1 MTHALDGNTVLI
13 ADDEPSIR
21 DLLHD
26 ILAPHGMRV
35 LVASS
40 GSEAVQFLEAETP
53 DLAILDVRM
62 PDPGGLAI
70 LKQLREQGND
80 IPVVIITA
88 FSSSTVTIE
97 AMQSGAYDSLVKPF
111 EPDDVLLVVGR
122 ALEHRYLTRR
132 VRSLEQKIGNRDP
145 RDIIIGQSPA
155 MQEIYKLI
163 GRVSGSDTTVLITGE
178 SGTGKELVARTIHRT
193 SPRGEEPFITIN
205 CAALPETL
213 LESELFGHEKG
224 AFTGAMARRQGRFE
238 QANKGTIFLDEIGEM
253 SPATQKKLLRVLQ
266 ERSFER
272 VGGNVT
278 VKVNVRVLAATNRD
292 LERAVASGAF
302 REDLYYRLNVIN
314 IHMPPLRERRDD
326 IPPLIEHFLARR
338 RHREGS
344 TPARIAY
351 EALDRLVEYDWPGN
365 VRQLENTIERSV
377 VLSQDGL
384 ITLHH
389 ISLPT
394 GEREQ
399 YPLLNTALNELL
411 RKGYHMHEIQDI
423 VYREAIQAALQYHE
437 GDRAATARALRIE
450 RSQIDQET

>member
-1 MTHALDGNTVLI
+1 
-13 ADDEPSIR
+13 
-21 DLLHD
+21 
-26 ILAPHGMRV
+26 
-35 LVASS
+35 
-40 GSEAVQFLEAETP
+40 
-53 DLAILDVRM
+53 
-62 PDPGGLAI
+62 
-70 LKQLREQGND
+70 
-80 IPVVIITA
+80 
-88 FSSSTVTIE
+88 
-97 AMQSGAYDSLVKPF
+97 
-111 EPDDVLLVVGR
+111 
-122 ALEHRYLTRR
+122 
-132 VRSLEQKIGNRDP
+132 
-145 RDIIIGQSPA
+145 
-155 MQEIYKLI
+155 
-163 GRVSGSDTTVLITGE
+163 
-178 SGTGKELVARTIHRT
+178 
-193 SPRGEEPFITIN
+193 
-205 CAALPETL
+205 
-213 LESELFGHEKG
+213 
-224 AFTGAMARRQGRFE
+224 
-238 QANKGTIFLDEIGEM
+238 
-253 SPATQKKLLRVLQ
+253 
-266 ERSFER
+266 
-272 VGGNVT
+272 
-278 VKVNVRVLAATNRD
+278 
-292 LERAVASGAF
+292 
-302 REDLYYRLNVIN
+302 LYYRLNVIN